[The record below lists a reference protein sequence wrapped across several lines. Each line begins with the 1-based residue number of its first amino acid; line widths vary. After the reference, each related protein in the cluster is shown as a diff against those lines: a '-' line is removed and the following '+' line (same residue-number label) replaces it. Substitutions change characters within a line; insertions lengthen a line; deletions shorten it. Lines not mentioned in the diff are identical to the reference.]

1 MGRTTA
7 ADKKKML
14 LKIYHTKKE
23 PFNLKE
29 LTKLAKAAGLAE
41 KLVQDVNT
49 QLMDDN
55 YVSSDKIGTGNYF
68 WAFPGSQGAQ
78 AKKQLEQ
85 ACSTRSAGEPPRRWR
100 GAHAID
106 PVAATLATGQ
116 GGRAQD
122 RLAKAKVAEQEAKSG
137 REDTDG
143 SRAAKLKKLADL
155 KTRRGQLEQRLD
167 AYKANDPEEL
177 ARIEKLSEDM
187 KQHAI
192 RWTENLFSVKDY
204 LVQKKGVASYQIDE
218 LFKSVARRRLGQPV
232 GRPGPCLS
240 PPYVVGREAYT
251 GRASCGG
258 TPRSCRSRGR
268 WPSLG
273 SVGSASRGRP
283 RHRAHRE
290 LQFLGRLGGHSR
302 PSSTAWAGSSQIRE
316 AQRQIA
322 WRSTI
327 GP

>member
-1 MGRTTA
+1 MRCGVEKQRRAATRGPALDARALPRFTPLSQRPALFRLFQALPSDRASYRAEPRLPRRRLAAADVTAKPPRAAAPHTKKMGRTTA

-78 AKKQLEQ
+78 AKKQLDE
-85 ACSTRSAGEPPRRWR
+85 ARAN
-100 GAHAID
+100 
-106 PVAATLATGQ
+106 LK
-116 GGRAQD
+116 RAQD

-143 SRAAKLKKLADL
+143 SRAANLKKLADL
-155 KTRRGQLEQRLD
+155 KTRRVQLEQRLE

-218 LFKSVARRRLGQPV
+218 LFKSVGLPKN
-232 GRPGPCLS
+232 LDI
-240 PPYVVGREAYT
+240 E
-251 GRASCGG
+251 
-258 TPRSCRSRGR
+258 
-268 WPSLG
+268 
-273 SVGSASRGRP
+273 
-283 RHRAHRE
+283 
-290 LQFLGRLGGHSR
+290 
-302 PSSTAWAGSSQIRE
+302 
-316 AQRQIA
+316 
-322 WRSTI
+322 
-327 GP
+327 